1 MRNDD
6 LDWLQDCFELV
17 NRLFNLLTSIGLAW
31 PLALRVLVLAWGGRD
46 RGWTPLATQAFNPT
60 GHRGLVNTGDGWKV
74 QRMFFVNPIAVDTD

>member
-46 RGWTPLATQAFNPT
+46 RGWAPLATQLLIPLAT
-60 GHRGLVNTGDGWKV
+60 AGW
-74 QRMFFVNPIAVDTD
+74 

>member
-31 PLALRVLVLAWGGRD
+31 PLALRVLVLVLVLVLAWGGRD
-46 RGWTPLATQAFNPT
+46 RGWTPLATQLLIPLAT
-60 GHRGLVNTGDGWKV
+60 AGW
-74 QRMFFVNPIAVDTD
+74 

>member
-17 NRLFNLLTSIGLAW
+17 NRLFNLLTSIGLVW

-46 RGWTPLATQAFNPT
+46 RGWTPLATQLLIPLAT
-60 GHRGLVNTGDGWKV
+60 AGW
-74 QRMFFVNPIAVDTD
+74 

>member
-31 PLALRVLVLAWGGRD
+31 PLALRVLVLAWGGSD
-46 RGWTPLATQAFNPT
+46 RGWTPLATQLLIPLAT
-60 GHRGLVNTGDGWKV
+60 AGW
-74 QRMFFVNPIAVDTD
+74 